1 LLAPA
6 LRACRILNSY
16 DYPLG
21 DKLAMLEN
29 ELRLGDTI
37 DDYCRQCRLLMNHY
51 IVSIVDGQVKK
62 VRCQTC
68 HHEHD
73 FQHGQGGEK
82 KKISRKSLFDQ
93 VASTLPSPPKAVKPK
108 KDQRH

>member
-1 LLAPA
+1 
-6 LRACRILNSY
+6 
-16 DYPLG
+16 
-21 DKLAMLEN
+21 MLEN

-37 DDYCRQCRLLMNHY
+37 DDYCKRCRLLMNHY
-51 IVSIVDGQVKK
+51 IVSMVDGEVKK

-82 KKISRKSLFDQ
+82 KKTSRKSLFDQ
-93 VASTLPSPPKAVKPK
+93 VAANLPQISPPPKTIKPK
-108 KDQRH
+108 KDRRN